1 MQREGK
7 EESEERSSP
16 EVHEN
21 MPHSDAVRFLTQ
33 AYDSTKSAVT
43 GYPPHYLMLGK

>member
-7 EESEERSSP
+7 EQSEERSSP
-16 EVHEN
+16 EVHES
-21 MPHSDAVRFLTQ
+21 MPHSDAVRSLTW
-33 AYDSTKSAVT
+33 AYNSMKSAVT